1 MITKFA
7 FSNCEIVDR
16 GYLWRLGRWI
26 EVQKFYLALL
36 SFTQP
41 ADILTN
47 INNCSKSLPYLLPSV
62 CFSSRNW

>member
-62 CFSSRNW
+62 RFSSRNW